1 MKGQYGKIT
10 LKTPNTLRIW
20 KIKWH
25 NVFLN
30 PKDNLCV
37 PQKAWRIWIRIKNY
51 HPFLNMPRQIC
62 FLQAA
67 KINANQKFF
76 FFQSHIMPFY
86 VFQNLKNRQAAL
98 GNRNASGSCSEVG
111 RKQQNAKTCV
121 LKWAMHRTGCVILH
135 KILNHYVK
143 VTEVGDNDIYSCLSC
158 LLLLLRTT
166 VFAQRSKNYLF
177 LHKYHFI

>member
-1 MKGQYGKIT
+1 MCPTESLEDMDK
-10 LKTPNTLRIW
+10 
-20 KIKWH
+20 
-25 NVFLN
+25 
-30 PKDNLCV
+30 
-37 PQKAWRIWIRIKNY
+37 
-51 HPFLNMPRQIC
+51 
-62 FLQAA
+62 
-67 KINANQKFF
+67 NQKLSSISKHAQTNMFSSSCQDKCKPEVF